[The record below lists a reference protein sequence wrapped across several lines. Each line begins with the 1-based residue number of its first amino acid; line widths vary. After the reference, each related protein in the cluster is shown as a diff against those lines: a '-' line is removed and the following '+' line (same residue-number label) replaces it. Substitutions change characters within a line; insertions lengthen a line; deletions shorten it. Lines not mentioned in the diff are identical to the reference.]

1 MDPISISSGIA
12 GLITLGLQV
21 SATLA
26 IYINAIRERDN
37 SIKELRD
44 ELILLGEV
52 LSQLRDFLTTD
63 EVRSQSFDQDSVLR
77 NAIRTCYQRIERIGD
92 KIKVTDGGKMA
103 RVLEKLKWPFEQ
115 REVNHMVETLRSFS
129 QTFQFALS
137 IQGCHL
143 LSKTADS
150 ASKSLQELHDMS
162 KKMEAFSSSS
172 VIVTNQL
179 QQILTLLPMLSETV
193 DQVNELT
200 QTARLAEMREQ
211 ERRTS
216 DILDWL
222 APVSALHKHRDMQAK
237 QAPGTGK
244 WFLQMPQFLQ
254 WIQDG
259 SAQHDLLCV
268 GGPGAGKSVL
278 ASIIIDHLKAHAKD
292 TDIAVAYYYYD
303 YSEQQS
309 QHPSNLARSLLRQLC
324 TRHRNLPIAVA
335 DFYQR
340 TRNDVKDQTW
350 FHDLLSIL
358 CRIILTYDQCFIV
371 IDALDEADN
380 LTQRTGFFQVLNTI
394 RNVAANIKVLATS
407 RPHIL
412 RNGGKFKNP
421 VVVDVVANP
430 HDLRQFLEQAIEAHS
445 DPDDRLEPEFKE
457 QIMSSLCASSNG
469 LFLLPAL
476 QIRIIM
482 DQTSKS
488 EMKRALH
495 NASKTLTAAFQS
507 TMQRIN
513 RLSETRKD
521 LALRSL
527 MWISH
532 ARRPMSM
539 VELQHALATRPDD
552 VDLDRDNMTSP
563 RTLLDCCCGL
573 IEVDRD
579 NSIVRLVHHSL
590 EEYLRDYSH
599 GLFKDADML
608 ITRTCLKYLSFHSID
623 QLPSK
628 HRSEFN
634 AAIANL
640 SFIEYASAEWGH
652 HAHDVSAEAIKD
664 LALPFLLN
672 PPALFTMT
680 RVRESRTPD
689 FRKFIGKSW
698 SWAKSGGAGISVCA
712 EFGLVDM
719 LQILIE
725 EQGNDLCLDSRNS
738 YGSTP
743 LHEAAMN
750 GHVATAKVL
759 IEHGSSVLWT
769 NYGHSTPL
777 YLAVTFGQ
785 TAMIKFLLEHGR
797 TQLDLKGPNDFTPLH
812 KAVEQGNEEMVALF
826 LEAGALLA
834 STDKQGNTP
843 LHLAAKRGYKSI
855 AKSLV
860 EAGAFVH
867 VKDHDQLCP
876 LDHAA
881 TGGFADLVE
890 FFANNGGS
898 IGHKGKEKWTSL
910 HRAARGGHF
919 QTVSLLL
926 DRGADVIAED
936 FKGNIPLHLA
946 ARSGN
951 METVKMLLE
960 RRPNLKS
967 VQLFS
972 KDRKHSTPREVA
984 FFTAHYD
991 IHKYLRAAEW
1001 EVVGGERSRSS
1012 LLTTAIERGEVNKV
1026 REILTKQP
1034 ESIDQVDEDG
1044 QPPLHVAIQERQTS
1058 IIHLLL
1064 KYGASVERSG
1074 YHGWRALHIAASLG
1088 DLDLVNICLAQKADV
1103 SARTDT
1109 SQTALHKAASAASL
1123 DVIRRLIEAGS
1134 DINARNNRGMT
1145 ALHIA
1150 AHQNRTQVA
1159 RSLVL
1164 DYGMDVL
1171 ARDRQG
1177 LTPVMWAE
1185 RSGHFEV
1192 RSFLKKMQKLA
1203 AGNRGVAVPTQVP
1216 VVGSVAATDDGLDGL
1231 DHDMHGLEVVA

>member
-1 MDPISISSGIA
+1 MASGVA

-26 IYINAIRERDN
+26 IYINSIKERDN
-37 SIKELRD
+37 SIKELHD

-52 LSQLRDFLTTD
+52 LGGLRDFLTSD
-63 EVRSQSFDQDSVLR
+63 EVKNHSFDHDSVLR
-77 NAIRTCYQRIERIGD
+77 NAIRGCYQRIERIGD
-92 KIKVTDGGKMA
+92 KIKLTDGGKMA

-115 REVNHMVETLRSFS
+115 REVNHMIENLRRFT
-129 QTFQFALS
+129 QTFQFALT
-137 IQGCHL
+137 IQGCRL
-143 LSKTADS
+143 LSNTAET
-150 ASKSLQELHDMS
+150 AAKSLQELHDMS
-162 KKMEAFSSSS
+162 KKMEAFSTSS
-172 VIVTNQL
+172 VTVTNQL
-179 QQILTLLPMLSETV
+179 QQIITLLPMLSETM

-237 QAPGTGK
+237 QAAGTGK

-254 WIQDG
+254 WVQDG
-259 SAQHDLLCV
+259 SAQHDLLCI

-278 ASIIIDHLKAHAKD
+278 ASIIIDHLKAKAKD
-292 TDIAVAYYYYD
+292 TDTAVAYYYYD

-324 TRHRNLPIAVA
+324 TRDRNLPTAVA

-358 CRIILTYDQCFIV
+358 CGIILTYDKCFIV

-380 LTQRTGFFQVLNTI
+380 LTQRTGFFQVLDTI
-394 RNVAANIKVLATS
+394 RNETTNTKVLATS

-412 RNGGKFKNP
+412 RNGGKFKDP

-430 HDLRQFLEQAIEAHS
+430 QDLRQFLEQAIEAHS
-445 DPDDRLEPEFKE
+445 DSDDRVEPEFKKKILE
-457 QIMSSLCASSNG
+457 SLCANANG
-469 LFLLPAL
+469 MFLLPAL
-476 QIRIIM
+476 QIRIIL

-488 EMKRALH
+488 DMKRALH
-495 NASKTLTAAFQS
+495 NVSKSLTAAFQS
-507 TMQRIN
+507 TIQRIN

-532 ARRPMSM
+532 ARRPMNM
-539 VELQHALATRPDD
+539 VELQHALATRLDD
-552 VDLDRDNMTSP
+552 VDLDRDNIPFP

-573 IEVDRD
+573 VEVDRD

-608 ITRTCLKYLSFHSID
+608 ITRICLRYLSFESMD
-623 QLPSK
+623 QLPTQS
-628 HRSEFN
+628 RADFN
-634 AAIANL
+634 TAITHL
-640 SFIEYASAEWGH
+640 PFIDYASAEWGH
-652 HAHDVSAEAIKD
+652 HAHDVPAEAIKD
-664 LALPFLLN
+664 LALPLLLN
-672 PPALFTMT
+672 PSALFTMT

-698 SWAKSGGAGISVCA
+698 DWANSGGAGISVCA
-712 EFGLVDM
+712 EFGLVGM
-719 LQILIE
+719 LKHLIAE
-725 EQGNDLCLDSRNS
+725 RGDALRLDSRNV

-743 LHEAAMN
+743 LHEAAIN
-750 GHVATAKVL
+750 GHVATARLL
-759 IEHGSSVLWT
+759 IECGSSVLWT
-769 NYGHSTPL
+769 NYGQSTPL
-777 YLAVTFGQ
+777 HLAVSFGQ
-785 TAMIKFLLEHGR
+785 TAMVKFLLQHGR
-797 TQLDLKGPNDFTPLH
+797 TQLDQKGPNDFTPLH
-812 KAVEQGNEEMVALF
+812 KAVEQGNEEMVAL
-826 LEAGALLA
+826 LLDAGALLA
-834 STDKQGNTP
+834 LIDKQGSTP
-843 LHLAAKRGYKSI
+843 LHLAAKRGYKPI

-860 EAGAFVH
+860 DAGAFVH
-867 VKDHDQLCP
+867 VKDHDHLCP

-881 TGGFADLVE
+881 TGGYSDLVE
-890 FFANNGGS
+890 FFADNGGS

-926 DRGADVIAED
+926 DRAADVLADD
-936 FKGNIPLHLA
+936 FKGNVPLHLA
-946 ARSGN
+946 ARSGS

-960 RRPNLKS
+960 RRPDRKKA
-967 VQLFS
+967 QLFS
-972 KDRKHSTPREVA
+972 RDRKNSTPREVA

-1001 EVVGGERSRSS
+1001 EVVGGERSSSS
-1012 LLTTAIERGEVNKV
+1012 LLTTAIERGDIDKVHEV
-1026 REILTKQP
+1026 LAKQP
-1034 ESIDQVDEDG
+1034 GSIDQADEDG
-1044 QPPLHVAIQERQTS
+1044 QPPLHVAIQERQTR

-1064 KYGASVERSG
+1064 QSGASIERSG

-1088 DLDLVNICLAQKADV
+1088 DMDLVNICLAQKADIL
-1103 SARTDT
+1103 ARTT
-1109 SQTALHKAASAASL
+1109 TYQTALHKAASAASL
-1123 DVIRRLIEAGS
+1123 AVIQRLVEAGI
-1134 DINARNNRGMT
+1134 DLTARNDRGMT

-1150 AHQNRTQVA
+1150 AHQNQIQVA

-1171 ARDRQG
+1171 AKDRQG
-1177 LTPVMWAE
+1177 LTPAMWAE

-1192 RSFLKKMQKLA
+1192 RSFLRKMQRLA
-1203 AGNRGVAVPTQVP
+1203 TGNKAVPP
-1216 VVGSVAATDDGLDGL
+1216 VVVVAAAADGPDILE
-1231 DHDMHGLEVVA
+1231 HDLHGLEILA